1 MKLAKTAMKMNG
13 TRIASGTSGNSLAS
27 LIQRPPTLANS
38 CGATTAA
45 GARVGSRMS
54 TIFHL
59 FGEANAWVDVGVEDV
74 DDQVDRDDH
83 DPGQQHDPLHQGKI
97 PLEDPFVKQPAD
109 PRPSKDHLD
118 DYRRVDHD
126 HEVDTS
132 QSQHWD
138 QRILEGV
145 HRDYRYAGQPLQPRK
160 LDVLAAQH
168 LEHARARQTQQ
179 RRCKVPTQCQ

>member
-38 CGATTAA
+38 CGATAAA

-74 DDQVDRDDH
+74 DDQVARDDH
-83 DPGQQHDPLHQGKI
+83 HPGQHNDPLPHRTI
-97 PLEDPFVKQPAD
+97 PP
-109 PRPSKDHLD
+109 KD
-118 DYRRVDHD
+118 
-126 HEVDTS
+126 
-132 QSQHWD
+132 
-138 QRILEGV
+138 
-145 HRDYRYAGQPLQPRK
+145 
-160 LDVLAAQH
+160 
-168 LEHARARQTQQ
+168 
-179 RRCKVPTQCQ
+179 